1 MGAQRD
7 AMQEVELA
15 DDGPESATADG
26 FDQPPGAEGDEVL
39 RRRRT
44 RLRRWWPVAV
54 VAVAGVVT
62 TQLVLDARERQRVDA
77 ARGLEGVVGYDVGPD
92 LVATPVGHGWD
103 HWRLVNGIAA
113 GDLRVG
119 GDESVEGEPRG
130 VSAVDGASGDVV
142 WRTAVE
148 ETAVPAGNGLPEA
161 PDCSADDPPVTQIWC
176 VVHDRGPQPAE
187 EAGYVPQGPIVR
199 SRLLTL
205 DAATGTLLAERE
217 LAPGSNALV
226 SGGLLLV
233 VEAAQGGAMHA
244 RSEHLAT
251 GGVGWATDLPALPE
265 DAQESMGSYAPG
277 LTVDAGHVIVQ
288 QPLSAVS
295 LRLSDGAVEAE
306 GLGVWLGRGD
316 RLATSG
322 ADGYTWL
329 RGTDGT
335 GTAKVLGTMIS
346 LTVDDGS
353 VPGLDLFSDS
363 RTGVGIVSAVDPRTG
378 EAVWQYEVE
387 EWLDGSMILLDGVLY
402 GGDATGVWAL
412 DARDGTERWRS
423 ERDAVAEPSAD
434 GTSHWSSWWVSPMT
448 DGRRLLLVQDPGDG
462 PELSA
467 WSLEAGEPLWTAPL
481 PDGAG
486 DQLNVWDHKLY
497 GGEGE
502 DLVRVGGGER

>member
-15 DDGPESATADG
+15 DDGPESVTADG
-26 FDQPPGAEGDEVL
+26 LDQPPGAEGDEVL

-54 VAVAGVVT
+54 LAVAGVVT
-62 TQLVLDARERQRVDA
+62 VQLVLDARERQRVEA
-77 ARGLEGVVGYDVGPD
+77 ARGLEGVVGYDVGPG
-92 LVATPVGHGWD
+92 LVATPVGHAWD
-103 HWRLVNGIAA
+103 HWRLVDGIAA

-119 GDESVEGEPRG
+119 ADESVEGEPRG
-130 VSAVDGASGDVV
+130 VSAVDAASGDVV
-142 WRTAVE
+142 WRTVVE
-148 ETAVPAGNGLPEA
+148 ETAVPAGNGLPDSPA
-161 PDCSADDPPVTQIWC
+161 CSAGDPPVTQIRC

-187 EAGYVPQGPIVR
+187 EAGYVPPGPIVR
-199 SRLLTL
+199 TRLLTL
-205 DAATGTLLAERE
+205 DVATGTLLAERE

-226 SGGLLLV
+226 SGELLLV

-251 GGVGWATDLPALPE
+251 GEVEWVTDLSALPE
-265 DAQESMGSYAPG
+265 DAQESIGSYAPG
-277 LTVDAGHVIVQ
+277 VTVDAGHVIVQ
-288 QPLSAVS
+288 QSLSAVS

-306 GLGVWLGRGD
+306 GMSVWLGRGD
-316 RLATSG
+316 RLGTSG

-335 GTAKVLGTMIS
+335 GTARVLGTMIS

-353 VPGLDLFSDS
+353 VPGLDLISDA

-378 EAVWQYEVE
+378 ETVWEHEVE

-402 GGDATGVWAL
+402 GGDATAVWAL

-423 ERDAVAEPSAD
+423 ERDVVAQPSAD

-448 DGRRLLLVQDPGDG
+448 DGRRLLLVQDSGDG
-462 PELSA
+462 PELAA

-486 DQLNVWDHKLY
+486 DQLSVWRHELY
-497 GGEGE
+497 GGEGA
-502 DLVRVGGGER
+502 DLVRVDGGER